1 MVYNERGRGS
11 GVARVPDAPPDAL
24 IARLADALRG
34 EDIPAPAWA
43 PFVKTGVHA
52 DKPPQDRRWWHVRCA
67 SLLRKIYVRGPVG
80 IRQLRDEY
88 GGGKPRGYG
97 AAHHRPAGGAIIRT
111 AVQGLERLGYVEKSG
126 RNGRIVTS
134 EGARKLDRMATEI
147 VKEMAADNPRLKM
160 YA

>member
-1 MVYNERGRGS
+1 MVYNAPGAGA
-11 GVARVPDAPPDAL
+11 GVARVPDVPPDVL
-24 IARLADALRG
+24 IARLADALRE
-34 EDIPAPAWA
+34 EDIPAPAWT

-52 DKPPQDRRWWHVRCA
+52 DKPPQDRQWWHVRCA
-67 SLLRKIYVRGPVG
+67 SLLRKIYVHGPVG

-111 AVQGLERLGYVEKSG
+111 AVHGLEKLGYVERSG
-126 RNGRIVTS
+126 NGGRMVS
-134 EGARKLDRMATEI
+134 SAGSRKLDRMATEI
-147 VKEMAADNPRLKM
+147 LKEMAADNPRLAA